1 MSKTRKVSWLP
12 KLAVGGCLVA
22 AAQLVSAESLKEAVE
37 QTVKSNPDI
46 LVDAQQRLAQ
56 EHQVTQAKAGYY
68 PKVDMAL
75 GVGREWSE
83 NVSTQPDDKT
93 LWRRESSLTLSQML
107 FDGYAVKNDVDRS
120 EARLQAAAH
129 KVNLTS
135 EQIGLRTVEVYL
147 EVLRRQELLAL
158 TQENL
163 AAHEKT
169 FQQIKLRADS
179 GVARKA
185 DLEQA
190 ESRLS
195 LAQSNLSSSQSNLR
209 EAEINYQRVVGK
221 MPDGLL
227 KPEDLP
233 CELCPPTL
241 DNTIDN
247 AYANHPAMR
256 SAIAEYDAA
265 LAQQRGADA
274 AYKPHLN
281 LELETSRNRNL
292 DGVQFRDNDAYAML
306 RMQYNLFHGGAD
318 QARIRETEYL
328 SQASQATVERT
339 KRQVEED
346 TRMTWSAL
354 ETAKSRLPLL
364 KDRVD
369 AATLTRDAYIKQF
382 SVGQRTL
389 VDLLDAENEL
399 YSARSDYVNGLYTE
413 RFARYRL
420 MADMGKLLDTLGVTP
435 REEARLDENGR

>member
-1 MSKTRKVSWLP
+1 MSKIRKASWLP
-12 KLAVGGCLVA
+12 KLAWGGCLLAV
-22 AAQLVSAESLKEAVE
+22 AQLAGAESLKEAVD
-37 QTVKSNPDI
+37 QTVKSNPDV
-46 LVDAQQRLAQ
+46 LVDVQQRLAQ

-75 GVGREWSE
+75 GIGREGSE
-83 NVSTQPDDKT
+83 NISTQPGDKT

-107 FDGYAVKNDVDRS
+107 FDGYAVKSDVDRS

-129 KVNLTS
+129 KVNATS
-135 EQIGLRTVEVYL
+135 EQIGLRAVEVYL

-163 AAHEKT
+163 TAHEKT
-169 FQQIKLRADS
+169 YQQIKLRADT
-179 GVARKA
+179 GIGRKA

-195 LAQSNLSSSQSNLR
+195 LAQSNLSSAQANLR

-221 MPDGLL
+221 MPDGLV
-227 KPEDLP
+227 KPEDVP

-241 DNTIDN
+241 DNTIDT
-247 AYANHPAMR
+247 AYANHPALR

-274 AYKPHLN
+274 PFKPRLN
-281 LELETSRNRNL
+281 LDLETSRNRNL
-292 DGVQFRDNDAYAML
+292 AGVEYRDNDAYAML
-306 RMQYNLFHGGAD
+306 RMQYNLFHGGVD
-318 QARIRETEYL
+318 SARVRETEYL
-328 SQASQATVERT
+328 SQASQAAVERT
-339 KRQVEED
+339 KRQIEED
-346 TRMTWSAL
+346 TRMSWSAL
-354 ETAKSRLPLL
+354 ETAKGRIPLL

-369 AATLTRDAYIKQF
+369 ASTMTRDAYIKQF

-420 MADMGKLLDTLGVTP
+420 MADMGKLLDTLGVAP
-435 REEARLDENGR
+435 REEARIGDEGR